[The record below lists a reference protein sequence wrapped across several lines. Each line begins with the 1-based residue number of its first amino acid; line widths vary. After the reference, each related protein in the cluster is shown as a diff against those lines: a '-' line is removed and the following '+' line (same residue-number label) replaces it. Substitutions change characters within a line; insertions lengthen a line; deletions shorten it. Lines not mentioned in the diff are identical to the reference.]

1 MKQLQPCM
9 TEREGGLMSCFLP
22 LALLQRNTVKQKT
35 CALSS
40 FLLLIF
46 IKTVQGYFSSLASN
60 TTFTVFRECNS
71 YKLIWQKI
79 SSLVIP
85 HLAINFC
92 RNIRG
97 GKNLDW
103 KVWSGLHKLTLSTFQ
118 CWRLRQWGKEIIIF
132 GTTDTWGTVLHITEL
147 SISMSEKGFNLKS
160 MVSEAKNKQ
169 QNR

>member
-85 HLAINFC
+85 HCILRWVKFSNKFLQKYK
-92 RNIRG
+92 RWE
-97 GKNLDW
+97 K
-103 KVWSGLHKLTLSTFQ
+103 SGLKGVVSIAQTHSVYLPVLETQAVREGDNHFWYNRHLRNCVAYYRAFHKY
-118 CWRLRQWGKEIIIF
+118 
-132 GTTDTWGTVLHITEL
+132 V
-147 SISMSEKGFNLKS
+147 
-160 MVSEAKNKQ
+160 
-169 QNR
+169 

>member
-1 MKQLQPCM
+1 MFSTTCPASEKY
-9 TEREGGLMSCFLP
+9 SY
-22 LALLQRNTVKQKT
+22 VKQKT

-92 RNIRG
+92 RNIKRWE
-97 GKNLDW
+97 K
-103 KVWSGLHKLTLSTFQ
+103 SGLKGVVRIAQTHSVYLPVLETQAVRKGDNHFWYNRHFRNCVAYYRAFHKY
-118 CWRLRQWGKEIIIF
+118 
-132 GTTDTWGTVLHITEL
+132 V
-147 SISMSEKGFNLKS
+147 
-160 MVSEAKNKQ
+160 
-169 QNR
+169 